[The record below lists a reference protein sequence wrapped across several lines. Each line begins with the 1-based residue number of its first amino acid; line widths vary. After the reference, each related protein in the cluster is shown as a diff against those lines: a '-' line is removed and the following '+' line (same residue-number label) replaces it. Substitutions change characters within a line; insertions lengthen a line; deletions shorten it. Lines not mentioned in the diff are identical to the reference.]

1 MYSGGLFI
9 SEMLEILDYIFLK
22 EHKRGGIQ
30 FALK

>member
-1 MYSGGLFI
+1 MYFGDLLV
-9 SEMLEILDYIFLK
+9 SEMLEILDYIFSN

>member
-9 SEMLEILDYIFLK
+9 SEMLEILDYILSK

>member
-1 MYSGGLFI
+1 MYFGDLSV
-9 SEMLEILDYIFLK
+9 SEMLETLDYIFSK